1 MERGDPSGR
10 ASRGERGRG
19 RLRLRPRAVFVRT
32 REPPQVRSALI
43 EATCHAAAHASPFP
57 PDLAATPTGDS
68 RWRARTRPGRPVRG
82 LCASGEHPVTGSPR
96 GRARPSPRAQSYRG
110 GPARAGDGCDASDP
124 TPHISQAGS
133 APSGAPGRPPRQR
146 PGQLP
151 VRLAATP
158 RLGTVS
164 PSRRRRP
171 RGPTRQHRS
180 GRGLW
185 RRPLRRQTIRVRSRR
200 RDRARTGPWTRPLP
214 DALRPPL
221 WGRSKAPPGRAVSD
235 VASPSEPAAACPA
248 ATAPRPV
255 PTSTS
260 RSATPPGERS
270 TLPHFSARL
279 CRARGRM
286 NSGGK
291 LCFRP
296 DENP

>member
-32 REPPQVRSALI
+32 REPPRVRSALI
-43 EATCHAAAHASPFP
+43 EATCHAAAHASPSP

-82 LCASGEHPVTGSPR
+82 LCASGEHPVTGSPH
-96 GRARPSPRAQSYRG
+96 GRARPSPRAQPYRG

-124 TPHISQAGS
+124 TPHIPQAGS
-133 APSGAPGRPPRQR
+133 APSGAPDRSPRQR

-158 RLGTVS
+158 RFGTVS

-171 RGPTRQHRS
+171 RGPTRQHRP

-185 RRPLRRQTIRVRSRR
+185 RRPLRQQTIWVRSRR
-200 RDRARTGPWTRPLP
+200 RDRARTGPWTRSLP

-221 WGRSKAPPGRAVSD
+221 WGRSKAPARQPCRTWPARRSQRRRARPRRHLDRSPPPLRGPRRLR
-235 VASPSEPAAACPA
+235 ASARPCPIY
-248 ATAPRPV
+248 RHGC
-255 PTSTS
+255 
-260 RSATPPGERS
+260 ATPEDG
-270 TLPHFSARL
+270 
-279 CRARGRM
+279 
-286 NSGGK
+286 
-291 LCFRP
+291 
-296 DENP
+296 